1 MAKRGFER
9 KISLAI
15 LRTDRYIIHLNRFV
29 VVKLK
34 SIQNSSMKI
43 TSFCG
48 LLIALL
54 MLVVL
59 VPEDALAAKDP
70 DLEAMK
76 KAAESQK
83 WETVV
88 EKAQAVLSRDEK
100 SLDAHRLLGQA
111 LIVVGDTVEAIGHL
125 KRALSLKVHDSGSLV
140 PLIDVLLMR
149 GEIDAADQYVAAAEA
164 KDRKGRSWEIKACRA
179 RVLASQGQIPEAT
192 KILAQAAAKNPKNA
206 LYPILLARL
215 YRDKNIYELAIDHFR
230 HAVELAP
237 TDAQLRF
244 ELAQTLIKNKKFDEG
259 LAEFKKV
266 LDADPTNIE
275 VNYQIGRLYFAA
287 GRHAD
292 GLTYLQGAVADRP
305 EHFYSHYLLGQS
317 YRNLGQL
324 EEAEAS
330 LLIAHELRPQRRD
343 VILLLTKTL
352 KDEKK
357 YDAEIGFLRT
367 VLTDTTT
374 DVELLE
380 LAGDANYA
388 LGARDTV
395 KERKTLHYDSAAVF
409 YKKSL
414 SVKPGQPRLTY
425 RVATVYY
432 NLDEL
437 DSAIVFYKKT
447 LELQPEKCGAMITM
461 GYSFG
466 RLQKW
471 VEAVAALRQGVACD
485 KKNVAARS
493 YLASILASR
502 DSTSA
507 AIEVYKDVTRL
518 DSANCEAYGQIGL
531 IYFNREQFVPAI
543 RNLRQAVNYCPD
555 RGDYWSLYG
564 YANWS
569 HFLIIRGQIRDLHDG
584 LIPGDELL
592 EKGGTYLR
600 AAENGFAKALR
611 FNPGDKDLKE
621 TSEAV
626 KDYKKRIGG

>member
-1 MAKRGFER
+1 
-9 KISLAI
+9 
-15 LRTDRYIIHLNRFV
+15 
-29 VVKLK
+29 
-34 SIQNSSMKI
+34 MKT

-54 MLVVL
+54 LLVVL
-59 VPEDALAAKDP
+59 MPENALAAKNP

-76 KAAESQK
+76 KAAASQK

-88 EKAQAVLSRDEK
+88 EKAQAVLSRDGK
-100 SLDAHRLLGQA
+100 SLVAHRLLGQA
-111 LIVVGDTVEAIGHL
+111 LIVVGDTTEAIEHL
-125 KRALSLKVHDSGSLV
+125 KSALSMKPRDTGSLV
-140 PLIDVLLMR
+140 PLVDVLLTR
-149 GEIDAADQYVAAAEA
+149 GKIDEADQYVAAAEA
-164 KDRKGRSWEIKACRA
+164 KDKKGRSWEIKACRA

-192 KILAQAAAKNPKNA
+192 RILAQAAAKNPKNA

-244 ELAQTLIKNKKFDEG
+244 ELAQTLIKNKQFDEG
-259 LAEFKKV
+259 LGEFKKV

-287 GRHAD
+287 SRYAD
-292 GLTYLQGAVADRP
+292 GLTYLKGAVEDRP
-305 EHFYSHYLLGQS
+305 EHFYSNYLLGQS
-317 YRNLGQL
+317 YRNLVQL
-324 EEAEAS
+324 ENAEAS
-330 LLIAHELRPQRRD
+330 LRRAHELRPQRRD
-343 VILLLTKTL
+343 VTLLLTKTL
-352 KDEKK
+352 KDERK
-357 YDAEIGFLRT
+357 YSEEIGFLRT

-374 DVELLE
+374 DTELLE
-380 LAGDANYA
+380 LEGDAYYA

-395 KERKTLHYDSAAVF
+395 KEQKMLHYDSAAVF

-414 SVKPGQPRLTY
+414 DVIPEQPRLTY

-447 LELQPEKCGAMITM
+447 LELQPNRCGAMITM
-461 GYSFG
+461 GYSYG

-471 VEAVAALRQGVACD
+471 VEAVASLRQGAACD
-485 KKNVAARS
+485 STNVAARS

-507 AIEVYKDVTRL
+507 AIQVYKDVTRL
-518 DSANCEAYGQIGL
+518 DSSNCEAYGQMGL
-531 IYFNREQFVPAI
+531 IYFNREQFVSAI
-543 RNLRQAVNYCPD
+543 RNLRQAVNYCPE
-555 RGDYWSLYG
+555 RGDFWSLYG

-592 EKGGTYLR
+592 EKGGSYLR

-621 TSEAV
+621 TFEEV
-626 KDYKKRIGG
+626 KDYRKRIGG